1 MLISA
6 RERILG
12 SGVVMRKREKFGKF
26 VLLDEIDHSGLGTE
40 YRAAKLGNTGLEKI
54 VSVLRLS
61 QSLSSNGEAVK
72 SLMDQVKFAAQLQN
86 PNVVKIYGIGK
97 VESAYYVSYEFLEG
111 KSLRAI
117 FNRCRQEGF
126 PFSVDHAL
134 LIASKVCS
142 ALEYAHARKSEAGA
156 RYFHG
161 HVTPGS
167 VMVSYEGEVRLRG
180 FGSWPSRIRE
190 AGGVTD
196 DELMYLSPEQADG
209 GAGDHRSDAFAVGL
223 LLFETLTGE
232 PFFQGGRMDDL
243 AGRLAQAK
251 LQSPTSDDDSLPKP
265 IADILRKSLARDP
278 AHRYQEVQEMRKAVD
293 MLLFSGDFTPTTFNL
308 AFFMHSLFREDIE
321 REAKALKEDKDAS
334 YLEYLTDTAHTPTP
348 TARAQA
354 DATVMAPAAAAAAAA
369 SPAPPAAHA
378 PAAHAPH
385 APAAQAPAAH
395 APAAHAPAVHAP
407 PAHAPA
413 PSGNGGAIDA
423 PAISAREAAAGFT
436 FHKEEARKS
445 KTPVIAGG
453 VAALLV
459 VGGVAG
465 WLVVRSRRAA
475 APPPPPAPTT
485 LSADAQAAVEKVKE
499 LEEQLRLMREKE
511 AAAATQAA
519 EDAKKKME
527 AQAAA
532 KGTAVDPAALQKA
545 QEEAARK
552 ARLEQEKKAEQERLR
567 LEEQKRAEEA
577 RLAEEKRKA
586 DEEAAR
592 VAAAAAAAA
601 TSTTVAAAP
610 PTTTQPPAPAV
621 RPGTLVNLSDPGVIA
636 PVAERTPS
644 LVYPPIALRQRVEGT
659 VELNVLVDDKGTVV
673 DAQIVSGAAG
683 KAGLNE
689 AALENVKKRR
699 YRPATKEGV
708 AVKVWV
714 PVRVQ
719 FKLPT

>member
-1 MLISA
+1 
-6 RERILG
+6 
-12 SGVVMRKREKFGKF
+12 MRKREKFGKF
-26 VLLDEIDHSGLGTE
+26 VLLDEIDQSGLGTE

-61 QSLSSNGEAVK
+61 NALSANGEAVK

-97 VESAYYVSYEFLEG
+97 VETSYYVSYEFLEG

-142 ALEYAHARKSEAGA
+142 ALEYAHARKTESGS

-161 HVTPGS
+161 HVTPAC

-180 FGSWPSRIRE
+180 FGSWPSRVRD
-190 AGGVTD
+190 AGGVTE
-196 DELMYLSPEQADG
+196 DELLYLSPEQSDG
-209 GAGDHRSDAFAVGL
+209 GSGDHRSDVFAVGL

-232 PFFQGGRMDDL
+232 PFFQGGRTEDL
-243 AGRLAQAK
+243 PGRLAQAK
-251 LQSPTSDDDSLPKP
+251 LQSPASDDDSLPKP
-265 IADILRKSLARDP
+265 ISDILRKSLARDP
-278 AHRYQEVQEMRKAVD
+278 AARYAEVQEMRKAVD
-293 MLLFSGDFTPTTFNL
+293 TLLFSGDFTPTTFNL

-321 REAKALKEDKDAS
+321 REARALKEDKDAS
-334 YLEYLTDTAHTPTP
+334 YLEYLTDTLTGV
-348 TARAQA
+348 AR
-354 DATVMAPAAAAAAAA
+354 PAAAHEPEPRRPSPIAEPTVMTPAAVPAA
-369 SPAPPAAHA
+369 SHAAPAPHHA
-378 PAAHAPH
+378 PAHAHV
-385 APAAQAPAAH
+385 PAVV
-395 APAAHAPAVHAP
+395 HAPAVHAP
-407 PAHAPA
+407 AHAV
-413 PSGNGGAIDA
+413 SGNGGATDT
-423 PAISAREAAAGFT
+423 PALTAREAAAGFT
-436 FHKEEARKS
+436 FHRDGKVKG
-445 KTPVIAGG
+445 KLPLLAGG
-453 VAALLV
+453 VAALALI
-459 VGGVAG
+459 GGLAA
-465 WLVVRSRRAA
+465 WLIARGRSVP

-485 LSADAQAAVEKVKE
+485 MSAEAEAAVARVRE
-499 LEEQLRLMREKE
+499 LEEKLKAIEVEK
-511 AAAATQAA
+511 AAAEAKAA

-532 KGTAVDPAALQKA
+532 KGTTADPAAVQKA

-552 ARLEQEKKAEQERLR
+552 ARVEQERKAEQERQR
-567 LEEQKRAEEA
+567 LEDEKRAEEA
-577 RLAEEKRKA
+577 RLAEERRKA

-601 TSTTVAAAP
+601 TSTLPAPP
-610 PTTTQPPAPAV
+610 PTTQAPVPAL

-636 PVAERTPS
+636 PVAERTPG
-644 LVYPPIALRQRVEGT
+644 LIYPPIALRQRVEGT
-659 VELNVLVDDKGTVV
+659 VELNVLVDEKGNVV
-673 DAQIVSGAAG
+673 QAQIVSGAAG

-689 AALENVKKRR
+689 AAVENVKKRR
-699 YRPATKEGV
+699 YRPASKDGV
-708 AVKVWV
+708 PVKVWV

>member
-1 MLISA
+1 
-6 RERILG
+6 
-12 SGVVMRKREKFGKF
+12 MRKRERFGKF
-26 VLLDEIDHSGLGTE
+26 VLLDEVDQSGLGTE

-61 QSLSSNGEAVK
+61 NALSANGEAVK

-97 VESAYYVSYEFLEG
+97 VETSYYVSYEFLEG

-142 ALEYAHARKSEAGA
+142 ALEYAHARKTESGG

-161 HVTPGS
+161 HVTPAC

-196 DELMYLSPEQADG
+196 DELSYLSPEQADG
-209 GAGDHRSDAFAVGL
+209 GSGDHRSDAFAVGL

-232 PFFQGGRMDDL
+232 AFFQGQRTEDL
-243 AGRLAQAK
+243 PGRLSQAK
-251 LQSPTSDDDSLPKP
+251 LQSPTSDDDSLPRP
-265 IADILRKSLARDP
+265 IADILRRSLARDP
-278 AHRYQEVQEMRKAVD
+278 ATRYGEVQEMRKAVD
-293 MLLFSGDFTPTTFNL
+293 TLLFSGDFTPTTFNL

-334 YLEYLTDTAHTPTP
+334 YLEYLTDATLIATGAKTPGAHEPEP
-348 TARAQA
+348 RR
-354 DATVMAPAAAAAAAA
+354 PAAAAEATVMVPAAATA
-369 SPAPPAAHA
+369 AMHAAP
-378 PAAHAPH
+378 
-385 APAAQAPAAH
+385 
-395 APAAHAPAVHAP
+395 VP
-407 PAHAPA
+407 PPHAPA
-413 PSGNGGAIDA
+413 PSAAQQAHHAPTPHVPAVVHAPAHAVPAAANGGATDT
-423 PAISAREAAAGFT
+423 PALTAREAAAGFT
-436 FHKEEARKS
+436 FHKDEIRKG
-445 KTPVIAGG
+445 KLPLVAGG
-453 VAALLV
+453 VAAVLLI
-459 VGGVAG
+459 GAIAA
-465 WLVVRSRRAA
+465 WLVARGRSAPAA
-475 APPPPPAPTT
+475 PPPPAPTT
-485 LSADAQAAVEKVKE
+485 LSADAQAAVQRVKE
-499 LEEQLRLMREKE
+499 LEEKLKAIEEEK
-511 AAAATQAA
+511 AAAEAKAA
-519 EDAKKKME
+519 NDAKKKME

-545 QEEAARK
+545 QEDAARK
-552 ARLEQEKKAEQERLR
+552 ARVEQEKKAELERQR
-567 LEEQKRAEEA
+567 LEEEKRAEEA
-577 RLAEEKRKA
+577 RLAEERRRA

-592 VAAAAAAAA
+592 QAAAAA
-601 TSTTVAAAP
+601 TTLPAP
-610 PTTTQPPAPAV
+610 PPTTQPPVPAL

-636 PVAERTPS
+636 PVAERAPS
-644 LVYPPIALRQRVEGT
+644 PIYPPIALRQRVEGT
-659 VELNVLVDDKGTVV
+659 VELNVLVDEKGVVV
-673 DAQIVSGAAG
+673 DAQVVSGAAG

-689 AALENVKKRR
+689 AAIDNVKKRR
-699 YRPATKEGV
+699 YRPATKDGIV
-708 AVKVWV
+708 VKVWV